1 MLYFEKVVDVIGLL
15 VSLVKVVVFG
25 LELSR
30 DLLIDCSLSQLYFK
44 VLDLLFQ
51 DNILVLNH
59 IEVVLQ
65 SGYLLLCLYL
75 SVLNLCRERG

>member
-1 MLYFEKVVDVIGLL
+1 VLYFEKVVDVIGLL
-15 VSLVKVVVFG
+15 VSLIKVVVFG

>member
-1 MLYFEKVVDVIGLL
+1 VLYFEKVVDVIGLL
-15 VSLVKVVVFG
+15 ISLIKVVVFG

-51 DNILVLNH
+51 DNVLVLNH

>member
-15 VSLVKVVVFG
+15 VSLIKVVVFG

-44 VLDLLFQ
+44 VLNLLFQ
-51 DNILVLNH
+51 DNVLVLNH

>member
-15 VSLVKVVVFG
+15 ISLIKVVVFG

-51 DNILVLNH
+51 DNVLVLNH